1 MPKLK
6 TNSGAKKRFRITRNG
21 KVMCANGYK
30 NHLLESKSSKRK
42 RRLRGTA
49 TVDGLEAAKIKRLM
63 PYA

>member
-6 TNSGAKKRFRITRNG
+6 TNSGAKKRFRITKNG

-30 NHLLESKSSKRK
+30 SHLLESKSSKRK
-42 RRLRGTA
+42 RGLRGTGA
-49 TVDGLEAAKIKRLM
+49 VDDTEAAKVRRLL

>member
-6 TNSGAKKRFRITRNG
+6 TNRSAKKRFRITKNG

-42 RRLRGTA
+42 RKLRRTG
-49 TVDGLEAAKIKRLM
+49 TVDSLEAAKIKRLM

>member
-6 TNSGAKKRFRITRNG
+6 TNSGAKKRFRITRTG

-30 NHLLESKSSKRK
+30 SHLLEAKSPNRTRK
-42 RRLRGTA
+42 LRGNSA
-49 TVDGLEAAKIKRLM
+49 VSDSEAPRIKRLL